1 MSEELK
7 ACPFCRSIAARA
19 FKAWNT
25 RVESEELKK
34 VAQRRRE
41 DRNLALKQ
49 VREMEKEKAELI
61 EWLELVKK
69 DIEGAFKGKFP
80 FDEICSDTHSGIE
93 EKLYKLKGG
102 EG

>member
-61 EWLELVKK
+61 EWLEQTH
-69 DIEGAFKGKFP
+69 KFR
-80 FDEICSDTHSGIE
+80 DDVLIRTVINRI
-93 EKLYKLKGG
+93 KGG